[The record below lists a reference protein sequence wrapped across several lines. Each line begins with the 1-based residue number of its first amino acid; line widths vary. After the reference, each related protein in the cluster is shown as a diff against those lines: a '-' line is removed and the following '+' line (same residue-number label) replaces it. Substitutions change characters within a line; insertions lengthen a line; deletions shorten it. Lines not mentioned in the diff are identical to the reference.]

1 MGMDRL
7 PGLALAVIWGG
18 LTSPVNILGGLV
30 LGWLC
35 RRWWHVPVAAVVL
48 EAAVFVT
55 LVRWNL
61 PAEGEL
67 VLAFLPLGLVG
78 PLAWCAAGFAL
89 RRALAG
95 PDGARAGGVAARI
108 VSVAVGVVVGA
119 AAGAGLGLLLG
130 EAYVAWAKVSS
141 FEGASGYLVVFGC
154 GLPGLVIGSGLG
166 AWLGWRLSRPH

>member
-7 PGLALAVIWGG
+7 AGLALAVIWSG

-48 EAAVFVT
+48 EAAVFAT

-67 VLAFLPLGLVG
+67 VLAFLPLSLVG

-95 PDGARAGGVAARI
+95 PDGSRAGGAAARI
-108 VSVAVGVVVGA
+108 VSAAVGLVVGA
-119 AAGAGLGLLLG
+119 VAGAGLGLLL
-130 EAYVAWAKVSS
+130 ASACCWARPMSNGRRSAASKAGRAISS
-141 FEGASGYLVVFGC
+141 CSASAC
-154 GLPGLVIGSGLG
+154 PD
-166 AWLGWRLSRPH
+166 W